1 MEFLL
6 SPLSILF
13 LIAVLFSG
21 AVGSLFVSRFFND
34 GGKSAGYFAHGMAL
48 IGSLL
53 ALTIAGSILFAGQG
67 IVFSLP
73 GVLPGVFDFHFRLD
87 GLAAFFLGIIAL
99 VATTSSLYGFSY
111 QKHFYG
117 KYNLGTF
124 GFFYNI
130 FVLSLML
137 VTMADQA
144 LFFLL
149 VWECMSLASYFL
161 VIFERDKRANIKAG
175 FLYLLMTHVGTLFIT
190 LSFFLAHKATGSF
203 DFATWRAAAGTIV
216 PTLQFLIF
224 LCALVGFGIKAGII
238 PVHIWLPGAHSAAPT
253 HVSAL
258 LSGVMLKTAIFMFVR
273 FFFDFFPGA
282 PMEWGLAFIVLGGI
296 SSLLGVLYALSE
308 HDIKRLLAYHSIENI
323 GIILLGLGS
332 GIVFFALGLETFA
345 LFALAAALYHTM
357 NHAIFKALL
366 FLGAGSVVA
375 ATGTR
380 HMEHYGGLIRVMPYT
395 AFFFLIGSLAISA
408 FPPFNGFAS
417 EWLTFQAMF
426 VGIGGTGVL
435 VKSVFIFGIA
445 SLAFT
450 GGLAAACFVKAF
462 GTTFLARARHTFPA
476 VHESGLSMLIA
487 MGILAL
493 LTLVLGVFSAVVIA
507 GLIGII
513 ASIGLTD
520 PVTLQF
526 PFTQFIDARL
536 EFADILPLDQVAI
549 VLAIVLAF
557 VAGLVTWFTRDRQVV
572 IARTWDC
579 GTSLTPRTEITAT
592 SFSRSIVTIF
602 RGILRP
608 TKQTAIEYHDENMRY
623 FIKSQEVTTA
633 IEDPYRKFIY
643 HPINRGLSA
652 VSSFMRRIHGGNI
665 NVYVLYVFV
674 TLLVLLF
681 VAAR

>member
-6 SPLSILF
+6 SPLSIVF

-53 ALTIAGSILFAGQG
+53 ALTIAGSVLFAGQG

-161 VIFERDKRANIKAG
+161 VIFERDKAANIKAG

-224 LCALVGFGIKAGII
+224 LCALIGFGIKVGII

-366 FLGAGSVVA
+366 FLGAGSVAA

-462 GTTFLARARHTFPA
+462 GTTFLARARHAFPA
-476 VHESGLSMLIA
+476 IHESGLSMLIA

-493 LTLVLGVFSAVVIA
+493 LTLVLGVFSALVIA

-549 VLAIVLAF
+549 VLAMVLAF

-643 HPINRGLSA
+643 HPINKGLNA